1 MAIDAGRLVRW
12 YGLLLGAG
20 LALEGGLLLALDG
33 LRLALP
39 FATGDARHN
48 ALHLVWGLVILSVL
62 LTGRTVRRAALV
74 AIVFGVFYSLLAVVG
89 VLVERPFGL
98 LLGPGENAFHFIVGP
113 LALALGV
120 WGYASS
126 SSSSSSAASRAATVS
141 SASTGAGS
149 RSGSGR

>member
-20 LALEGGLLLALDG
+20 LALEGGLLLAIDG
-33 LRLALP
+33 LRLGLP

-48 ALHLVWGLVILSVL
+48 TLHLVWGVVILGLL
-62 LTGRTVRRAALV
+62 LTGRSVRRAALV
-74 AIVFGVFYSLLAVVG
+74 AIVFGVFYSLLAILG
-89 VLVERPFGL
+89 VLVARPFGL
-98 LLGPGENAFHFIVGP
+98 VLGPGENGFHFIVGP

-120 WGYASS
+120 WGYGS

-141 SASTGAGS
+141 SASSVEG
-149 RSGSGR
+149 SGSASGR

>member
-33 LRLALP
+33 LRLGLP

-48 ALHLVWGLVILSVL
+48 ALHLVWGVIILGLL
-62 LTGRTVRRAALV
+62 LTSRTVRRAALV
-74 AIVFGVFYSLLAVVG
+74 AIVFGVFYSLLAILG
-89 VLVERPFGL
+89 VLVTRPFGL
-98 LLGPGENAFHFIVGP
+98 VLGPGENAFHFIVGP
-113 LALALGV
+113 LALALGL

-126 SSSSSSAASRAATVS
+126 SSSSAANRAATAS
-141 SASTGAGS
+141 SASTG
-149 RSGSGR
+149 SGSAAGR